1 MLLHLFDI
9 LLVPGIDN
17 LARFIIEFDRLLLS
31 FDSDQLS
38 FIGAQI
44 RYFFE
49 QKLAPFSTNQG
60 RGTIVHQ
67 LILSLLIQM
76 IDMIMRY
83 LLSNYRR

>member
-49 QKLAPFSTNQG
+49 QKLASFSTNQG

>member
-49 QKLAPFSTNQG
+49 
-60 RGTIVHQ
+60 
-67 LILSLLIQM
+67 
-76 IDMIMRY
+76 
-83 LLSNYRR
+83 